1 MATRSDIETLQSRVR
16 DAMRTLEELK
26 KTPQPVTGDSWVFYR
41 HDARPGWD
49 YEILDITDPNWTKT
63 YKITY
68 EVPDPSRGFMNMFYQ
83 NEFQYEYQGI
93 SADFDPVAGDPYSYW
108 FKVKHATYTSLPA
121 GLRYRFFIFAPQ
133 KGNLV
138 ITEQ

>member
-1 MATRSDIETLQSRVR
+1 MSLRSDIETLQGRVR
-16 DAMRTLEELK
+16 DAMRTLAELK
-26 KTPQPVTGDSWVFYR
+26 KTPQPVAGDSWVFYR
-41 HDARPGWD
+41 HDVRPGWD
-49 YEILDITDPNWTKT
+49 YEVLNITDMNWKKL
-63 YKITY
+63 YKVTY

-83 NEFQYEYQGI
+83 MEFQHDYQGI
-93 SADFDPVAGDPYSYW
+93 TADFDPVAGDPYSYW
-108 FKVKHATYTSLPA
+108 LSVRHTGYITMPV